1 MVLNA
6 CISGHLFHKRVKEK
20 KKCFDSCLHTLM
32 SSSGSVELW
41 KKIIIVMSSNTA
53 PWAWHSSVSTF
64 SSSSPLKMMNWLVKH
79 ADPTDS
85 RTRLASRSQHPRPG
99 QSHAYFGCHC
109 EIPIEEAKSINLMFT
124 TFNHLQ
130 IVQVG
135 SSLYEIC
142 GGLMA
147 HSVKGSE
154 IYARHYQGCSHCNTN
169 Q

>member
-6 CISGHLFHKRVKEK
+6 CISGSIKEWRRK

-41 KKIIIVMSSNTA
+41 KKIKITLSDTA

-64 SSSSPLKMMNWLVKH
+64 SSSSPLKMMNWFVKH
-79 ADPTDS
+79 ADPTDF

-99 QSHAYFGCHC
+99 QSHVYFGCHC
-109 EIPIEEAKSINLMFT
+109 EIPIEEAKSVNLMFT

-130 IVQVG
+130 IVPSWFEFIRDLWRFDG
-135 SSLYEIC
+135 TFCERLWDLCKALSRLFSLY
-142 GGLMA
+142 
-147 HSVKGSE
+147 H
-154 IYARHYQGCSHCNTN
+154 
-169 Q
+169 